1 MTINIPLNNQ
11 KKIKFKRL
19 FGLVFI
25 DDVAL
30 IIDFIK
36 QTVAGLTIGRTDGRT
51 VRQTVLITM
60 PWSRADTI
68 PLQTT
73 TI

>member
-1 MTINIPLNNQ
+1 MTINIPFNNQ

-36 QTVAGLTIGRTDGRT
+36 QTVAGLTIERTDGRT

-73 TI
+73 I